1 MHGERGFS
9 FRDIVHRRLLLP
21 VEEPAVDVVHLDID
35 RLHLRVELDG
45 GSAVLPPDA
54 GLRETRLFVV
64 RSQSFRKYFYTVD
77 PACKV
82 HK

>member
-9 FRDIVHRRLLLP
+9 FPDIVHRRLLLP
-21 VEEPAVDVVHLDID
+21 VEEPAVDVVHLDVD

-54 GLRETRLFVV
+54 GLRQTRVSV
-64 RSQSFRKYFYTVD
+64 TRSHPLRVQTDFFLR
-77 PACKV
+77 
-82 HK
+82 